1 MISFTIQDP
10 LGDLVVRAGAG
21 DSHAANALV
30 RALLPRVFRVAQ
42 RVLHDTAEAEDVA
55 QEAFIRAWKAAKTW
69 KPGAAKFETWVHRVT
84 LNLCFDRLRRRKR
97 LVHQDAAPEQA
108 DDSASAGDGMFDAQR
123 SKRIRQAMEALP
135 ERQRAAIVL
144 CHFEEM
150 GNIEAA
156 AALEVSVE
164 ALESLLSRGRRTLRG
179 SLQSEAAHWMGG
191 IGEGG

>member
-1 MISFTIQDP
+1 VTSSTIQDP

-42 RVLHDTAEAEDVA
+42 RVLHDAAEAEDVA

-97 LVHQDAAPEQA
+97 LVHEDAAPEQA
-108 DDSASAGDGMFDAQR
+108 DDTASAGDGMFDAQR

-156 AALEVSVE
+156 AALEVSIE
-164 ALESLLSRGRRTLRG
+164 ALESLLSRGRRALRG
-179 SLQSEAAHWMGG
+179 ALLDEAAHWMGG